1 MPRGSVVT
9 SGPSRLSDT
18 AKNPAPR
25 QAPPGELSERRL
37 SSLGPVP
44 SLVEDEIEKSMR
56 WHDEA
61 MAEPDCR
68 YLLASDEFVCKCSRD
83 SEQPCCFRNGHRQFV
98 PEGHFP
104 GTPLVGDDFEIRFAR
119 CGDRT

>member
-1 MPRGSVVT
+1 MSLRGQSPGSERSIDLVRAASLDHEARQSRQLGHEGSFDPNSGSMPRGSVVT

-18 AKNPAPR
+18 AANPAPR
-25 QAPPGELSERRL
+25 QAPPGELPERRL

-44 SLVEDEIEKSMR
+44 SLVEDEIEKSVR

-68 YLLASDEFVCKCSRD
+68 YLLSSD
-83 SEQPCCFRNGHRQFV
+83 
-98 PEGHFP
+98 
-104 GTPLVGDDFEIRFAR
+104 
-119 CGDRT
+119 